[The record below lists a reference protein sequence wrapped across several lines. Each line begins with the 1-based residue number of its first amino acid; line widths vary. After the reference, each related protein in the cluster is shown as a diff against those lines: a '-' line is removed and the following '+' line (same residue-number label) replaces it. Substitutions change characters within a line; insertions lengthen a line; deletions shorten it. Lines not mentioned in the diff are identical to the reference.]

1 MAGTDHV
8 PAVARASGPFLPGWD
23 FANDDAHPN
32 DDNGHGTSVTTI
44 AAGAANNTAGSAGI
58 AFGVTLLPVKVLDYR
73 NDANMDDIIQGIR
86 FAADQGA
93 DVINLSLGFA
103 PMGLFRALGFPESEL
118 AHMFKPLR
126 DAVLYA
132 QRMGSIVVAASGN
145 FDASEVSFPAGMP
158 GVIAVGATGV
168 DDRRAG
174 YSSYGNQLDFM
185 APGGDFVEVNG
196 DHVQDGVAVLSIK
209 PHRSAGSLAKPDSF
223 DVFIFFGTSGAA
235 PHVSGAVALLRSL
248 GLRDQGMIEQTLRAS
263 TVNSFQTSSAFD
275 PMYGFGLIQL
285 GRAVRN
291 PVGQLKDGAS
301 LAGEGGGAIQAKLL
315 SANPARGETGLEFRT
330 SRAGHVRARVYDV
343 RGAVVR
349 VLHDGIAGEG
359 MMRLRWDGRDDS
371 GAEAS
376 HGIYFIRVETV
387 DGSSTRK
394 VAFLR

>member
-1 MAGTDHV
+1 M
-8 PAVARASGPFLPGWD
+8 
-23 FANDDAHPN
+23 
-32 DDNGHGTSVTTI
+32 
-44 AAGAANNTAGSAGI
+44 
-58 AFGVTLLPVKVLDYR
+58 KVLDYR
-73 NDANMDDIIQGIR
+73 SDGNMDDIVQGIR

-103 PMGLFRALGFPESEL
+103 RRGLFRALGFPESEL

-132 QRMGSIVVAASGN
+132 QRMGAIVVAASGN

-209 PHRSAGSLAKPDSF
+209 PHHSAGSLAKPDSF

-291 PVGQLKDGAS
+291 PVGQLKDGGG
-301 LAGEGGGAIQAKLL
+301 LAGEGRRARSRRSSSRPIRRGGRPGSSSGRA
-315 SANPARGETGLEFRT
+315 ARGTYVPASTTFAARWSGFCTTG
-330 SRAGHVRARVYDV
+330 SRAK
-343 RGAVVR
+343 
-349 VLHDGIAGEG
+349 E
-359 MMRLRWDGRDDS
+359 
-371 GAEAS
+371 
-376 HGIYFIRVETV
+376 
-387 DGSSTRK
+387 
-394 VAFLR
+394 